1 MDYSCCGSNLDRTAG
16 GGEPA
21 HRRPSR
27 MQVRRGCRA
36 LCAGDGGE
44 TEVGLRSPHAGP
56 YGDAPARGSGALL
69 SWVLPRFWDACWLQC
84 CSSPCMSSCVKQLR
98 VPRINTES
106 PVPPCGRWGSIL
118 RGGGGQ
124 VGTVG
129 PEGET
134 SPQNREGSSG
144 AWSRGVLGRG
154 PLVQHAARPAGPTC
168 WSDSQ

>member
-1 MDYSCCGSNLDRTAG
+1 
-16 GGEPA
+16 
-21 HRRPSR
+21 

-118 RGGGGQ
+118 RGGGGGQ

-134 SPQNREGSSG
+134 SPQNRKAAQEPG
-144 AWSRGVLGRG
+144 AGVCLAGVLWFNMQ
-154 PLVQHAARPAGPTC
+154 PVLPAQHAGLIPNDEGGGHTVTFPVPG
-168 WSDSQ
+168 SVSQLQ